1 MEISVQFQSRAVC
14 FQTRSPTRE
23 GVWLAHSWYGRCGEE
38 KNLCP
43 CREMNYCPSAPSQSL
58 YWRSY
63 PETKG
68 GLLGSTTSLRNMFL
82 YSELVTRYKEGNGS
96 RYSDW
101 AVAGAPKSCCS
112 VPGKAKISS
121 CMSSVQTGR
130 DVFTSS
136 CLVGAGG
143 SVPGDKPVGAWSR
156 TLSFVKRQC

>member
-1 MEISVQFQSRAVC
+1 MEISVQFQSPAVC

-23 GVWLAHSWYGRCGEE
+23 GVWLAHSWYGRYGEE
-38 KNLCP
+38 KNLCS

-68 GLLGSTTSLRNMFL
+68 GPLGSTTSFRNMFS
-82 YSELVTRYKEGNGS
+82 YSELVTRYKEGNGSRYSAVGIVQPVQCS

-121 CMSSVQTGR
+121 CTSVHTAR
-130 DVFTSS
+130 
-136 CLVGAGG
+136 G
-143 SVPGDKPVGAWSR
+143 SLHMLPFSGCREFCTWR
-156 TLSFVKRQC
+156 

>member
-1 MEISVQFQSRAVC
+1 
-14 FQTRSPTRE
+14 
-23 GVWLAHSWYGRCGEE
+23 
-38 KNLCP
+38 
-43 CREMNYCPSAPSQSL
+43 
-58 YWRSY
+58 
-63 PETKG
+63 
-68 GLLGSTTSLRNMFL
+68 MFL

-143 SVPGDKPVGAWSR
+143 SVPGDKPVGA
-156 TLSFVKRQC
+156 